1 MNNLL
6 SISTGDFTCNIDLNY
21 CDRINIPE
29 WKKLV
34 KLAIE
39 NRNELANACVY
50 LMDKVTTY
58 KGFSAMQKNTKDKK
72 ILYNDAIK
80 YEKRIE
86 YIKKVLS

>member
-6 SISTGDFTCNIDLNY
+6 SVSMGDFTCNIDLDY
-21 CDRINIPE
+21 CDKINLPE

-34 KLAIE
+34 KLAMD
-39 NRNELANACVY
+39 NRNELVNAYIY

-58 KGFSAMQKNTKDKK
+58 KGFSAMQKNQKAKK
-72 ILYNDAIK
+72 ALYNDAVK

>member
-34 KLAIE
+34 KLARD
-39 NRNELANACVY
+39 NRNELVNACVY

-58 KGFSAMQKNTKDKK
+58 KGFSAMQKNQKAKK
-72 ILYNDAIK
+72 ALYNDAVK

>member
-6 SISTGDFTCNIDLNY
+6 SISTGDFTCNIDLDY

-34 KLAIE
+34 KLARD

-58 KGFSAMQKNTKDKK
+58 KGFSAMQKNPKDKK
-72 ILYNDAIK
+72 ALYNDAVK

>member
-6 SISTGDFTCNIDLNY
+6 SFSAGDFTCNINLDY
-21 CDRINIPE
+21 CDKINLPE

-34 KLAIE
+34 KLAMD
-39 NRNELANACVY
+39 NRNELVNAYIY

-58 KGFSAMQKNTKDKK
+58 KAFSAIQINPKGKK
-72 ILYNDAIK
+72 ALYNDAIK

>member
-6 SISTGDFTCNIDLNY
+6 SISTGDFICNIDLNY
-21 CDRINIPE
+21 CNRINIPE

-34 KLAIE
+34 KLASE
-39 NRNELANACVY
+39 NRNELVNACVY

-58 KGFSAMQKNTKDKK
+58 KGFSAMQKNQKAKK
-72 ILYNDAIK
+72 ALYNDAVK

-86 YIKKVLS
+86 YIKKVI